1 MILEYSNGLHVGGD
15 SVKAEEIPNSKD
27 RKYYIL
33 ARLVDGEHLSYQRL
47 SNDYFISRSSIAH
60 DVELIKAL
68 LAKDNVSLGFDNSG
82 TFISGGEIVKQKVIK
97 RIVTDLLRA
106 ADDRSSILKL
116 FIDSSSITR
125 VEEIFQKQVQ
135 SWQLEVPEY
144 YIDDIVISTAIVVD
158 RGLLGHHIAD
168 AKGNQLGSLLFQFD
182 KYPLVYELIKGVEEA
197 GVYSFTPDELRY
209 LSYIVIGNGFKFFM
223 KDLQIPASFKSKVK
237 LLISTVSD
245 GLNIDLTQ
253 DTRLHADLTVHLYQM
268 FLRLQAGTTVINP
281 LLDEIQEN
289 YPQLYGT
296 VWYAFSDFGS
306 DNHIAISDDEV
317 GFLTIHFQAAVERT
331 KSAKRVLFVCPN
343 GIGTSSLVSAKI
355 HRILPEVSLIEVVSQ
370 VDLVRQDLSDVALI
384 ISTVQ
389 LPAQTVPVANISP
402 MITTHDMK
410 TIMNRYIDV
419 SMDGSEQEVDFS
431 HIHSIPF
438 LAKDHVLFCNAKSR
452 TAIIDSL
459 MAMNEWPNA
468 EQRNMFRQTVFQRD
482 TVQSTYLDNGFVISH
497 GDPSLVS
504 HSCIGVA
511 ILDKSIDWMSNRADV
526 VALLMIKKEDRKSV
540 EPFMNVIMNGINNK
554 DWFISRMMEIS
565 EHD

>member
-1 MILEYSNGLHVGGD
+1 MN
-15 SVKAEEIPNSKD
+15 AQEIPTSKD

-60 DVELIKAL
+60 DVEFIKSL

-82 TFISGGEIVKQKVIK
+82 TFIGGGEVVRQKVIK
-97 RIVTDLLRA
+97 RIVTDLLRVG
-106 ADDRSSILKL
+106 DEGSPILKL
-116 FIDSSSITR
+116 FIDPSPLHS
-125 VEEIFQKQVQ
+125 VQKIFQKQVRV
-135 SWQLEVPEY
+135 WQLEVPEY
-144 YIDDIVISTAIVVD
+144 YIDDIVISTAIVVY

-168 AKGNQLGSLLFQFD
+168 AKGNQLGKILFQFD
-182 KYPLVYELIKGVEEA
+182 KYPLVYELIKGVEDA

-237 LLISTVSD
+237 SLISTVSD
-245 GLNIDLTQ
+245 GLNTDLTQ

-268 FLRLQAGTTVINP
+268 FLRLQADTTVINP
-281 LLDEIQEN
+281 LLDEIQKN

-296 VWYAFSDFGS
+296 VWYAFSDFGN

-343 GIGTSSLVSAKI
+343 GIGTSSLVSAKM

-370 VDLVRQDLSDVALI
+370 VDLIRQDLSDVALI
-384 ISTVQ
+384 ISTVR
-389 LPAQTVPVANISP
+389 LPEQPVPVANISP
-402 MITTHDMK
+402 MITTRDMK

-419 SMDGSEQEVDFS
+419 SMDSSEQELDFS
-431 HIHSIPF
+431 HVRSIPF
-438 LAKDHVLFCNAKSR
+438 LAKGHVLFCNARSR
-452 TAIIDSL
+452 AEIIDAL
-459 MAMNEWPNA
+459 MSVNEWPDI

-497 GDPSLVS
+497 GDPSLVA

-511 ILDKSIDWMSNRADV
+511 ILDKAIDWMNNRADV
-526 VALLMIKKEDRKSV
+526 IALLMIKKEDRKSI

-554 DWFISRMMEIS
+554 DWFISTMMEIGS
-565 EHD
+565 HD